1 MEQQTGKPN
10 YKEATLRGAKR
21 APKIIWQFLLLILPC
36 ILCIQIFEKTGWI
49 SVIAGWFAPAMAL
62 FRLPGEAA
70 LVLIG
75 AQFSL
80 YSGIAA
86 AMSLGLDA
94 AQMTIAFVF
103 TGCLHSTFIETALV
117 KKSGASPVLILSCR
131 LLAATLS
138 ALLVSLLV

>member
-1 MEQQTGKPN
+1 MEQQTSMPD
-10 YKEATLRGAKR
+10 YKAATLRGAKR
-21 APKIIWQFLLLILPC
+21 APRIIWQFLLLMVPC
-36 ILCIQIFEKTGWI
+36 ILCIQIFEKTGMI
-49 SVIAGWFAPAMAL
+49 EVIAGWFAPAMAL

-70 LVLIG
+70 LILIG

-80 YSGIAA
+80 YSGVAA

-103 TGCLHSTFIETALV
+103 IGCSHGTFIETALA
-117 KKSGASPVLILSCR
+117 KKTGANPALILGCR

-138 ALLVSLLV
+138 ALLVSRII